1 LMRHQMKQA
10 IVLRRDL
17 QMGRGKAAAQ
27 AAHAACDAVVQI
39 VNGGNRQWSE
49 WLRVWLSQGQK
60 KVVLRVENEDELNK
74 VYSEAVSL
82 GLPTSIIEDAG
93 LTQLPPGTKTA
104 VAVGPAPSELV
115 DKVTGKLKLY

>member
-1 LMRHQMKQA
+1 MMRHQMKQA

-49 WLRVWLSQGQK
+49 WLREWLSQGQK
-60 KVVLRVENEDELNK
+60 KVVLRVESEDELNK

-115 DKVTGKLKLY
+115 DTVTGKLKLY